1 MPEKI
6 DIRKEMDLRS
16 ISTTADIAIPQDP
29 LDRVIGQDEA
39 VELARIAARQKRH
52 LLLVGP
58 PGTGKS
64 MIAQALA
71 LHLPRPTEEVRI
83 VHNPENPERP
93 MVEVLT
99 EAELKKEKESKGS
112 AEGELIEPQMAPPAV
127 AEKLGFR
134 CKSCG
139 Y

>member
-83 VHNPENPERP
+83 VHNPENP
-93 MVEVLT
+93 
-99 EAELKKEKESKGS
+99 
-112 AEGELIEPQMAPPAV
+112 
-127 AEKLGFR
+127 
-134 CKSCG
+134 
-139 Y
+139 

>member
-1 MPEKI
+1 MPEKV
-6 DIRKEMDLRS
+6 DIRKEIDLKS
-16 ISTTADIAIPQDP
+16 ISTTADIAIPNDP

-71 LHLPRPTEEVRI
+71 LHLPHPTEEVRV

-93 MVEVLT
+93 LIEVLT
-99 EAELKKEKESKGS
+99 ESELN
-112 AEGELIEPQMAPPAV
+112 
-127 AEKLGFR
+127 R
-134 CKSCG
+134 
-139 Y
+139 